1 MFAEG
6 NFGSKDQKD
15 SRRGAVRQ
23 QDPRA
28 FFHKANPRATA
39 HSPVGVIHDVL
50 EARVAPGRQNKEI
63 KSGDF
68 AKATRPGRAQT
79 STRPELVLGILG
91 VFFDLTL
98 PADVI
103 TNVGKGDEHAD
114 ILEGLWGGGEGEKER
129 EREDEEA

>member
-1 MFAEG
+1 M
-6 NFGSKDQKD
+6 
-15 SRRGAVRQ
+15 RQ

-68 AKATRPGRAQT
+68 AKATGPGRSQT

-91 VFFDLTL
+91 VFFDLRL
-98 PADVI
+98 
-103 TNVGKGDEHAD
+103 GKGDEHAD